1 MIGRMLR
8 PGLLLGCLM
17 TLAAAPWTELPPT
30 PRLPAGIV
38 THIVRVGG
46 ADIWVG
52 TIGSG
57 PAVLMLHGG
66 LGSSDWW
73 GNQVPA
79 LAASHTVVLVDS
91 RGQGRSTLGT
101 TPLSYER
108 IGDDVVFV
116 LDALGIARADLVGWS
131 DGAIVALDLAV
142 RRPARVRRVVAF
154 AANIRSDGLTA
165 STGAHSAFA
174 RYVARAPADFTRL
187 SPTPDAY
194 TANKA
199 AVQRMWAHGPE
210 WPDARLATIIAP
222 VLVLW
227 AEHDEA
233 IRASHAA
240 EIARAIPGARL
251 QELRG
256 AGHFAMSQDAN
267 AFSAAAVTFL
277 AR

>member
-1 MIGRMLR
+1 MLR
-8 PGLLLGCLM
+8 PLLLLGCLM
-17 TLAAAPWTELPPT
+17 TVAAAPWTELPPT
-30 PRLPAGIV
+30 PRLPAGVVSRIV
-38 THIVRVGG
+38 HVGG

-52 TIGSG
+52 VIGKG
-57 PAVLMLHGG
+57 PPVLMLHGG

-73 GNQVPA
+73 GDQVPA
-79 LAASHTVVLVDS
+79 LAATHTVVLMDS

-101 TPLSYER
+101 APLTYER
-108 IGDDVVFV
+108 IGDDATFV
-116 LDALGIARADLVGWS
+116 LDALGIARADMVGWS

-142 RRPARVRRVVAF
+142 RRPARVGRVVAF
-154 AANIRSDGLTA
+154 AGNIRSDGLTT
-165 STGAHSAFA
+165 STGANSALSQ
-174 RYVARAPADFTRL
+174 YVARAPADFRRL

-194 TANKA
+194 AANKA

-210 WPDARLATIIAP
+210 WPDTRLAAITAS

-251 QELRG
+251 RELHG
-256 AGHFAMSQDAN
+256 VSHFAMAQDASEFN
-267 AFSAAAVTFL
+267 RAILEFL
-277 AR
+277 SR